1 MVQNREAGNKTRGR
15 TALSRKLLK
24 TLHLLP
30 KFRLKYAPQYPR
42 KKSNWGAK
50 MAAKDLNIAFCG
62 ASPALDWHHSGGAE
76 LFMRKALEA
85 HAGHVTFFDVSK
97 AEPPKP
103 QIGEG
108 HKGNPP
114 FDVTFLA
121 PSVTFSKA
129 LLKKRTPLTVHALGP
144 NSIHGPARFA
154 DAPIPFL
161 IDALRSVRRS
171 RHLAS
176 SDFIIVPSD
185 KTAKSLRLGDAS
197 VEVVPWGANINIP
210 SWFQPKTI
218 SYDHPLQLLL
228 ITRNWHNSGGALSF
242 QTLQLLRSSGIDAH
256 LTIVGCIPPDQH
268 VNEWVTVH
276 PFLDKSKP
284 EEEATFLDILRRSHF
299 LMHPSAVGLGFP
311 VCEASAFGV
320 PTLCFPSLADLVR
333 DNVNGRIFPVS
344 KTSEQFYHA
353 IRYFLEYPGTYT
365 AMSRSSRQEY
375 EERLNWDAWGS
386 ATAHLLRDYM
396 RKSGSGLG

>member
-1 MVQNREAGNKTRGR
+1 
-15 TALSRKLLK
+15 
-24 TLHLLP
+24 
-30 KFRLKYAPQYPR
+30 
-42 KKSNWGAK
+42 
-50 MAAKDLNIAFCG
+50 MAAKDLNIAFLG
-62 ASPALDWHHSGGAE
+62 ASPTLDWHHSGGAE
-76 LFMRKALEA
+76 FFMRKALEA
-85 HAGHVTFFDVSK
+85 HAGQVTFFDVSNT
-97 AEPPKP
+97 EPPKP
-103 QIGEG
+103 QIDESD
-108 HKGNPP
+108 KGKPP

-121 PSVTFSKA
+121 PTVPLSNTLFEKHA
-129 LLKKRTPLTVHALGP
+129 PLTVHALGP

-154 DAPIPFL
+154 DAPVLFL
-161 IDALRSVRRS
+161 VDALRSIRRS
-171 RHLAS
+171 RLLAS

-185 KTAKSLRLGDAS
+185 KTAKNLRLGEDS
-197 VEVVPWGANINIP
+197 VEVVPWGANINAT
-210 SWFQPKTI
+210 SGFQPKTI

-256 LTIVGCIPPDQH
+256 LTIVGCVPPDQH

-284 EEEATFLDILRRSHF
+284 EEEATFMGILRRSHF
-299 LMHPSAVGLGFP
+299 LLHPSAVGLGFP

-353 IRYFLEYPGTYT
+353 IRYFLENPGTYT

-396 RKSGSGLG
+396 RKWGSGQG